1 MWKEHDGPG
10 ARSGEQLLLPG
21 MEEWQVIREVMN
33 AAQGGNGRFLR
44 ESGMKELSL
53 RLGGTRMY
61 RCGGG
66 NSLDEGLEGEC
77 AGVWRE
83 RGGEDMPGEPIRIRL
98 FWASLVAQWMRSHL
112 PLQGTADSI
121 HGPERFHVLASN

>member
-1 MWKEHDGPG
+1 MLP
-10 ARSGEQLLLPG
+10 RGE
-21 MEEWQVIREVMN
+21 M
-33 AAQGGNGRFLR
+33 GRFLR

-53 RLGGTRMY
+53 RLGRTPRMY

-83 RGGEDMPGEPIRIRL
+83 RGGEDMPGEPVRIRL
-98 FWASLVAQWMRSHL
+98 FWTSLVAQWIKSHW
-112 PLQGTADSI
+112 PLQGTAGSI
-121 HGPERFHVLASN
+121 HGPERFRMLASN